1 MEKYKVTINGK
12 VYEVEVEKME
22 GTTAPS
28 PTPAPAPAPA
38 PSAATGETLKAP
50 IQGTVLKVNVQ
61 PGQSVKA
68 GQVVCVIEAMKL
80 ENDIV
85 SDRDGV
91 IGEIFVRE
99 RDTVDN
105 GQELISFR
113 G

>member
-22 GTTAPS
+22 GTTTPSAAPA
-28 PTPAPAPAPA
+28 PTPAS
-38 PSAATGETLKAP
+38 SAATGDTLKAP
-50 IQGTVLKVNVQ
+50 IQGTVLKINVK
-61 PGQSVKA
+61 PGQSVSA
-68 GQVVCVIEAMKL
+68 GEVVCVIEAMKL

-91 IGEIFVRE
+91 IGEVFVRE
-99 RDTVDN
+99 KDTVDN

>member
-22 GTTAPS
+22 GTTTPS
-28 PTPAPAPAPA
+28 AAPAPAPA
-38 PSAATGETLKAP
+38 PSAATGDTLKAP
-50 IQGTVLKVNVQ
+50 IQGTVLKINVK
-61 PGQSVKA
+61 PGQSVSA
-68 GQVVCVIEAMKL
+68 GEVVCVIEAMKL

-91 IGEIFVRE
+91 IGEVFVRE

>member
-22 GTTAPS
+22 GTTTPS
-28 PTPAPAPAPA
+28 SAPAPAPA
-38 PSAATGETLKAP
+38 PSAATGDTLKAP
-50 IQGTVLKVNVQ
+50 IQGTVLKINVK
-61 PGQSVKA
+61 PGQSVSA
-68 GQVVCVIEAMKL
+68 GEVVCVIEAMKL

-91 IGEIFVRE
+91 IGEVFVRE

-105 GQELISFR
+105 GKRLISFR

>member
-22 GTTAPS
+22 GTTTPSAAP
-28 PTPAPAPAPA
+28 TPAPA
-38 PSAATGETLKAP
+38 PSAATGDTLKAP
-50 IQGTVLKVNVQ
+50 IQGTVLKINVKL
-61 PGQSVKA
+61 GQSVSA
-68 GQVVCVIEAMKL
+68 GEVVCVIEAMKL

-91 IGEIFVRE
+91 IGEVFVRE
-99 RDTVDN
+99 RDIVDN

>member
-1 MEKYKVTINGK
+1 MEKYKVSINGK

-22 GTTAPS
+22 GTTTPS
-28 PTPAPAPAPA
+28 AAPAPAPA
-38 PSAATGETLKAP
+38 PSAATGDTLKAP
-50 IQGTVLKVNVQ
+50 IQGTVLKINVK
-61 PGQSVKA
+61 PGQSVSA
-68 GQVVCVIEAMKL
+68 GEVVCVIEAMKL

-91 IGEIFVRE
+91 IGEVFVRE

>member
-22 GTTAPS
+22 GTIIPS
-28 PTPAPAPAPA
+28 AAPAPAPA
-38 PSAATGETLKAP
+38 PSGASGDTLKAP
-50 IQGTVLKVNVQ
+50 IQGTVLKINVK
-61 PGQSVKA
+61 PGQSVSA
-68 GQVVCVIEAMKL
+68 GEVMCVIEAMKL

-91 IGEIFVRE
+91 IGEVFVRE
-99 RDTVDN
+99 KDTVDN